1 MWFDVLKNQISVG
14 RQKLRSSKK
23 PLPDEDNDED
33 CRTKF
38 KRLVQSLESS
48 SKIKGIYGSSLMRR
62 MDDKSNSDVYY
73 CPDNFFCK
81 AIEALIAY
89 VDEYKTSYDIPLTT
103 ETSGFY
109 DKTFY
114 GGDFRGDGIAWVCD
128 RGSLYVSKYNP
139 VDYNRM
145 EGKLNTRKML
155 LHFTIKLYGR
165 GVFALDFELD
175 GYKVLETDDEPEEI
189 LEDKYQE
196 LRTIIMRYS

>member
-48 SKIKGIYGSSLMRR
+48 SKVRVTNKRIMPKIDEL
-62 MDDKSNSDVYY
+62 
-73 CPDNFFCK
+73 PDRFFCE
-81 AIEALIAY
+81 AIEQLIAY
-89 VDEYKTSYDIPLTT
+89 VDEYKTIEDIPL
-103 ETSGFY
+103 SRYHPSDYIDGFY
-109 DKTFY
+109 TKEF
-114 GGDFRGDGIAWVCD
+114 FKEKNSSVNNGIIV
-128 RGSLYVSKYNP
+128 VTKYHP
-139 VDYNRM
+139 EDPNRM
-145 EGKLNTRKML
+145 EGKLNTFRL
-155 LHFTIKLYGR
+155 YLHFTIKIYPRVLS
-165 GVFALDFELD
+165 LDFQID
-175 GYKVLETDDEPEEI
+175 AYKVLSTDDEPEII